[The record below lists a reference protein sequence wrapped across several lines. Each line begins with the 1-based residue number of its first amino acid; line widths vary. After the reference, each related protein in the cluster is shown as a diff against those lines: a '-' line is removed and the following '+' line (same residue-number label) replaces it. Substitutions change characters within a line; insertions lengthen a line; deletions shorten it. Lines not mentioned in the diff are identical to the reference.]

1 MNTPS
6 RELIA
11 KIIFQLL
18 VFFRQRPRR
27 SARDSSSPPSPTP
40 LPHSPSQPPSS
51 NSSYPDPDPLALARV
66 TWVGT
71 RLVKSQVV
79 PPQILVH
86 IPNKYNTIKMIF
98 GGHKCLKQCFSARN
112 VSAWSTCSS
121 GHAVETLTLFWFIV
135 WTNKIIWGWM
145 KHLFSNIYLRS
156 ADHVDQY
163 ISVQ

>member
-18 VFFRQRPRR
+18 VFFRQQPRR
-27 SARDSSSPPSPTP
+27 SARDSNSPPSPP
-40 LPHSPSQPPSS
+40 PDQPPGQPPSS

-71 RLVKSQVV
+71 RLVKSQLV

-86 IPNKYNTIKMIF
+86 IPNKYLTHLQKNDFWGPQMFKTVFF
-98 GGHKCLKQCFSARN
+98 GKKCFCLINLFQRSRSGNINLVLIYSLDKQDHLRMNEAPVF
-112 VSAWSTCSS
+112 
-121 GHAVETLTLFWFIV
+121 
-135 WTNKIIWGWM
+135 
-145 KHLFSNIYLRS
+145 KHLS
-156 ADHVDQY
+156 
-163 ISVQ
+163 